1 MKKLNI
7 ISPIYNE
14 EKNLENLID
23 KLLLIEKKIQ
33 NQFNLQTSIILV
45 NDGSNDESYNIIEKY
60 EKKFNQIK
68 GLHLTKNFGHQTAI
82 FAGLSEFKA
91 DYYIAIDSD
100 LQQDPENIILM
111 LQTLFSTNCQIIQMK
126 KKYFNYENKI
136 KSLFSK
142 FFYSI
147 FLKLTN
153 IDIKQ
158 GSSDFYL
165 IDNVVRDSIVKSKFS
180 GHFLRG
186 FIHWTGY
193 SKAFIEYTPQ
203 KRSEGKSKYNFL
215 RQLEF
220 ALTGLYFYSSKIPVY
235 IFLLALSI
243 GFLCLIYFI
252 FILTEFFI
260 YGIPTPG
267 WASNTIIILFFGAI
281 NILFNSIMIF
291 LIFKIFNTVG
301 NKPTYLKKEKETK
314 DTHANKNN

>member
-7 ISPIYNE
+7 ISPVYNE
-14 EKNLENLID
+14 EKNVGNLIE
-23 KLLLIEKKIQ
+23 KLLSVEKKIQ
-33 NQFNLQTSIILV
+33 DKFNLQTNIILV
-45 NDGSNDESYNIIEKY
+45 NDGSSDDSLNIIEKY
-60 EKKFNQIK
+60 EKKHHQIK
-68 GLHLTKNFGHQTAI
+68 SLHLTKNFGHQTAI
-82 FAGLSEFKA
+82 FAGLSEFTA
-91 DYYIAIDSD
+91 DFYIAIDSD

-126 KKYFNYENKI
+126 KKYFNHENKI

-165 IDNVVRDSIVKSKFS
+165 IDNVVRNSIIKSKFS

-203 KRSEGKSKYNFL
+203 KRPEGKSKYNFL

-235 IFLLALSI
+235 IFILALTI
-243 GFLCLIYFI
+243 GVLCLIYFI
-252 FILTEFFI
+252 YILTEFFI
-260 YGIPTPG
+260 FGITTPG
-267 WASNTIIILFFGAI
+267 WASNTIIILFFGSI
-281 NILFNSIMIF
+281 NIFFNSIMIL

-301 NKPTYLKKEKETK
+301 NKPTYLKKEKEKKDTK
-314 DTHANKNN
+314 DNQNT